1 MIQIYTSEDNL
12 KGRDIIRDSESF
24 FKTTVPI
31 ENFEEK
37 ELEAMMKIDEAKLL
51 DIKLGMILTPF
62 GITTVNCLS
71 TGCKVILNYL
81 FLYKSIEYR
90 DYILDVTECGA
101 NALEC
106 LFYFMEQQNDS
117 KTILLLRHRNG
128 IAKCGKRSYLINGKK
143 EVNRLNIS
151 I

>member
-1 MIQIYTSEDNL
+1 MIQIYTSEIQL
-12 KGRDIIRDSESF
+12 KGKDIIRDSESF

-51 DIKLGMILTPF
+51 DRKLGMILTPF
-62 GITTVNCLS
+62 GITTVNSLS
-71 TGCKVILNYL
+71 TGCKVVLNYL
-81 FLYKSIEYR
+81 FLYKSMEYR

-106 LFYFMEQQNDS
+106 LFCYMEQYNDS

-128 IAKCGKRSYLINGKK
+128 ISKCGKRDYLVNGKK
-143 EVNRLNIS
+143 EINRLNS
-151 I
+151 SM